1 MEIQNPK
8 ANGNVQMPQAVG
20 LLLGGQQACLRE
32 EAGVHPQR
40 AAGYWRSGVPSTG
53 P

>member
-20 LLLGGQQACLRE
+20 LLFGGQQALLGE
-32 EAGVHPQR
+32 EVGIRPQC